1 MDYKL
6 TNGKLSLLGGNI
18 QLTSDYFDSVAQ
30 RLYIRLKSNYGKWFL
45 DTTYGVD
52 YYGKIFGKVRNK
64 TRVDLLLKDEILKG
78 ENVVRITR
86 FTSNIDNRTRNYSC
100 DFTVQLAGISA
111 ETQYRIITTQN
122 GFALLTQND
131 KYITTP

>member
-6 TNGKLSLLGGNI
+6 TNGKLSLVGGDL
-18 QLTSDYFDSVAQ
+18 QLTTDYFDSVAQ

-64 TRVDLLLKDEILKG
+64 TRIDLLIKDEILKDS
-78 ENVVRITR
+78 NVVRITR
-86 FTSNIDNRTRNYSC
+86 FISTIDNRTRNYSC
-100 DFTVQLAGISA
+100 DFTVQLVGIAA

>member
-6 TNGKLSLLGGNI
+6 INGKLSLLGGDI

-45 DTTYGVD
+45 DTSYGVD

-64 TRVDLLLKDEILKG
+64 TRVDLLLKDEILKE
-78 ENVVRITR
+78 ENVVRITKFR
-86 FTSNIDNRTRNYSC
+86 STIDTQTRNYSC
-100 DFTVQLAGISA
+100 DFTVKLVGISV
-111 ETQYRIITTQN
+111 ETRYRIITTQN

>member
-6 TNGKLSLLGGNI
+6 VNGKLNLLGGDL

-45 DTTYGVD
+45 DTEYGVD
-52 YYGKIFGKVRNK
+52 YYGKVFGKVRNK
-64 TRVDLLLKDEILKG
+64 TRIDLLIKDEILK
-78 ENVVRITR
+78 EQNVVRITR
-86 FTSNIDNRTRNYSC
+86 FNSRIDNSTRNYSC
-100 DFTVQLAGISA
+100 EFTVQLVGITA